1 MAKGECGYLLLYLLK
16 VRLPLSLRIY
26 QIKKQTMFLGRK
38 RSVPTVS
45 AWSDPKEHREGIL
58 SVFLIHH
65 FPHRGK
71 KEKLI
76 TTLFLFRILER
87 FMG

>member
-1 MAKGECGYLLLYLLK
+1 MAKGECGYPLLYLLK
-16 VRLPLSLRIY
+16 ARLPLSPRIY

-38 RSVPTVS
+38 RSVPTAS

-58 SVFLIHH
+58 SVFFHY
-65 FPHRGK
+65 FPQRGK